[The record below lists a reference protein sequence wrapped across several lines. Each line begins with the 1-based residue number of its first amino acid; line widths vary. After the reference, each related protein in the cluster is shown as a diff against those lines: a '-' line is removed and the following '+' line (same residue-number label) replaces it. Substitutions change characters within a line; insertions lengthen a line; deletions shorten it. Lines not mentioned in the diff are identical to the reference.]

1 MQPIHEPLLFI
12 AVLREY
18 HDALTEQR
26 ARPPGPPGTR
36 AGAGGDDERQAGGS
50 LANAL
55 SDVIITKRV
64 DLAQVRRS
72 LLEQGAHELMDTL
85 DRLIDLIEPYIE
97 EGGVEE

>member
-1 MQPIHEPLLFI
+1 MQPVHDPILFI

-18 HDALTEQR
+18 HEADQDAR
-26 ARPPGPPGTR
+26 
-36 AGAGGDDERQAGGS
+36 GS

-64 DLAQVRRS
+64 DLAQVRRA
-72 LLEQGAHELMDTL
+72 LLEGGAHELMDTL

-97 EGGVEE
+97 EGGVDE